1 MPGEFIRSEKW
12 IFTYW
17 MGHLPEDSAFDP
29 SGGAKEGLR
38 AVCKASLR
46 VDSKKL
52 VITLTP

>member
-12 IFTYW
+12 LFTYW